1 MHYNIV
7 ISLGKRQFCVTLR
20 HIRFKLQYRVTPPRA
35 WITASTVHI
44 IHAISHRMWCWCNAA
59 SNWRKFCIWGSTAC
73 TWRPSVFQIY
83 SVGLKFGLIAG
94 YGEKWRLHF
103 EGRRLLPLHD
113 AAWYCHPKTQVL
125 QLVSGCRNG
134 EQQLALRH
142 LWYTDHLL
150 GFLVWWP
157 SPTCNHEKYTLISLV
172 RLQRKGELAECYLSP
187 NSHSCIGYMK
197 QKPALVRPMDPTP
210 GPQIQTTS
218 R

>member
-35 WITASTVHI
+35 
-44 IHAISHRMWCWCNAA
+44 A
-59 SNWRKFCIWGSTAC
+59 SNRRKFCIWGSTAC

-83 SVGLKFGLIAG
+83 SVALKFGLIAG

-142 LWYTDHLL
+142 LWYTDHLF

-157 SPTCNHEKYTLISLV
+157 SPTCNHVKYTLISLV
-172 RLQRKGELAECYLSP
+172 SLQRKGELDECYLSP

-197 QKPALVRPMDPTP
+197 QKPALVRTMDPTP